1 MVYEFRRSS
10 DTLVDL
16 EFCTP
21 SLIGTPLVYHCC
33 IAVHVP
39 QVIGKV
45 GTVVGIA
52 EGGDLKVR
60 YSTENLLC
68 NICAEAVVKVGTQPS
83 LCIHLSQVF
92 PRAGG
97 HS

>member
-21 SLIGTPLVYHCC
+21 SLIGTPLVSLLY
-33 IAVHVP
+33 AVHVP